1 MIIVCFVLSVRF
13 QTAVIRKQKE
23 DLNKKIK
30 ETFPLATLKMS
41 HSSNDPRHAFRLAA
55 LKTGRIDDFASS
67 FSGAMFFIH
76 KQALFPAQ
84 MSMKTIPANSSESM
98 SRDLRDSRPWSL
110 LRGAFVLICIAR

>member
-41 HSSNDPRHAFRLAA
+41 HNSNDPRHSFRLAA
-55 LKTGRIDDFASS
+55 LKTGRIDDCASS
-67 FSGAMFFIH
+67 FLMRFFSFTNRSC
-76 KQALFPAQ
+76 FPR
-84 MSMKTIPANSSESM
+84 KC
-98 SRDLRDSRPWSL
+98 L
-110 LRGAFVLICIAR
+110 